1 MMVEWKKKTEN
12 TNQNLTLTHQRS
24 SLPTG
29 QQRLPSSSVSPP
41 ASPFFPGPKKY
52 HVLKKKNNLE
62 FNTDYYQFFSLT
74 KYKFHPKIVENDTLT
89 KSSTTNT
96 SVVASETEKTAL

>member
-52 HVLKKKNNLE
+52 HVLKKKKQLG
-62 FNTDYYQFFSLT
+62 
-74 KYKFHPKIVENDTLT
+74 I
-89 KSSTTNT
+89 
-96 SVVASETEKTAL
+96 